1 MLLHA
6 AGKFFRFQIEI
17 VVSPP
22 ADETLAVIFFR
33 PDRIQAEFQA
43 QEIIEYGHGFPR
55 ILQDGYAFSGITH
68 DGGLPVFVCQ
78 QSIFPLLTLFIQI
91 LRFFFRLLARVLLL
105 LYIYFTFLF
114 FSLSHF
120 CNRNP
125 RF

>member
-6 AGKFFRFQIEI
+6 AGKLFRFQIEI
-17 VVSPP
+17 VVS
-22 ADETLAVIFFR
+22 ADETLTVIFFR

-43 QEIIEYGHGFPR
+43 QEIIEYGHGFPS
-55 ILQDGYAFSGITH
+55 ILQDGCAFSGITH

-105 LYIYFTFLF
+105 LYIYFPFLF
-114 FSLSHF
+114 FVAFL
-120 CNRNP
+120 
-125 RF
+125 